1 LHTHA
6 ATTIAVSRTLS
17 AMTRFLRPL
26 LLAPLAL
33 APLLLASPAARACS
47 SCGCT
52 LSTGWDSQGFATSA
66 GFRVDLRYD
75 YLNQSQLRSG
85 TGSVNRNDYPLPQ
98 DFELEKGTIN
108 RYTTLGIDYS
118 SGGDWGVNVALPYVD
133 RDHSTFPE
141 GDASI
146 ATSHSSSVGDARVLV
161 RWQGFTPEHDTGIQ
175 FGLKLPTGRH
185 DVRFATGPVAGEPLD
200 RGLQPGSGTT
210 NLLLGVYRFGPMG
223 QDWDWFAQGLAE
235 VAFGSSDGF
244 RPGAALNLNAGVRYV
259 ANARVVPELQL
270 NGRVSR
276 RDSGIE
282 ADADNSGGTLI
293 DLSPGVTVKL
303 TDKLH
308 LFGYVQLPLYQR
320 VNGFQLAPRTT
331 TSIGARYD
339 F

>member
-1 LHTHA
+1 
-6 ATTIAVSRTLS
+6 
-17 AMTRFLRPL
+17 MTRSFRPL
-26 LLAPLAL
+26 LLAPLLL
-33 APLLLASPAARACS
+33 APLLLAPNAARACS

-85 TGSVNRNDYPLPQ
+85 TSSVDRNDYPLPQ
-98 DFELEKGTIN
+98 DIELEKGTVN

-118 SGGDWGVNVALPYVD
+118 SGGTWGVNVALPYVD
-133 RDHSTFPE
+133 REHATWPE
-141 GDASI
+141 GQTEL
-146 ATSHSSSVGDARVLV
+146 ATSHSASLGDARVLV
-161 RWQGFTPEHDTGIQ
+161 RWQGLTPERNTGLQ

-185 DVRFATGPVAGEPLD
+185 DVRFATGPVAGELVD

-210 NLLLGVYRFGPMG
+210 NLLLGAYRFGPMG
-223 QDWDWFAQGLAE
+223 QDWDWFAQGMAE
-235 VAFGSSDGF
+235 VALDSSDGF

-259 ANARVVPELQL
+259 ANARVVPELQV

-276 RDSGIE
+276 RDSGVA
-282 ADADNSGGTLI
+282 ADVGNSGGTLI
-293 DLSPGVTVKL
+293 DLSPGVTVKVS
-303 TDKLH
+303 DKLQV
-308 LFGYVQLPLYQR
+308 FGYVQLPLYQR
-320 VNGFQLAPRTT
+320 VNGLQLAPRYT